1 MKQKLL
7 SISSGA
13 LALAL
18 GLYLGLG
25 SRSVDTP
32 YPLAGQS
39 FQTPQGTTLDLAALK
54 GKKVVLNFWA
64 TWCPPCL
71 EEMPELDALHHELQE
86 RQIELIGIA
95 VDTAPNVQQ
104 FLHKRPVHYPIVLA
118 GFDGTTLA
126 KTLGNEQGGLP
137 FTVILDEE
145 GKKIFTK
152 AGKIRMDEIRN
163 ALDR

>member
-1 MKQKLL
+1 MKRNLL
-7 SISSGA
+7 SIVSGA

-25 SRSVDTP
+25 SRALDTH
-32 YPLAGQS
+32 YPLAGLR
-39 FQTPQGTTLDLAALK
+39 FQTPQGATLDLAALK
-54 GKKVVLNFWA
+54 GKKVILNFWA

-71 EEMPELDALHHELQE
+71 EEMPELDALHRELQE

-95 VDTAPNVQQ
+95 VDTGPNVQE
-104 FLHKRPVHYPIVLA
+104 FLRKRPVQYPVVLA

-126 KTLGNEQGGLP
+126 KSLGNEQGGLP